1 MNFKDNSNQL
11 IARQNPS
18 EEKVK
23 MPENLTITP
32 SKNDFENPVIS
43 KKTTPEKVSVK
54 NAVPK
59 IRFAPKNQTAELSQK
74 QLNNSSKK
82 EALPKTTTKETKS
95 DFIALSYAANS
106 ESGQIVRVKVPRSM
120 MVSLGVTTNVEKIS
134 ELVTAE
140 VIVGEDGS
148 ARAIRFVQ

>member
-1 MNFKDNSNQL
+1 MNFKNDSNQP
-11 IARQNPS
+11 IARQNAI

-23 MPENLTITP
+23 TPENLTIVP

-43 KKTTPEKVSVK
+43 KTTIPAKLSVK

-59 IRFAPKNQTAELSQK
+59 NRFIAKNQTAELSQK
-74 QLNNSSKK
+74 PLTNLPKK
-82 EALPKTTTKETKS
+82 EILPKTTNKETKS

-120 MVSLGVTTNVEKIS
+120 MVSLGVTTNVEKNS